1 MSDDGGSRR
10 VARRGSESSRV
21 AIAVSAEGTR
31 VPLARSRVIALAE
44 GVLRAERVRDA
55 EVSITFL
62 DARRMASLNR
72 RHLGHRGAT
81 DVITFEL
88 APVPGGPIAG
98 DVYICPAVTAEN
110 ARAHGVGA
118 REELARVV
126 VHAML
131 HVLGHA
137 HPDDESRTTSAMW
150 KRQEALLARLLPTTA
165 RRARRGTR

>member
-10 VARRGSESSRV
+10 RSPRRGSAHRISIS
-21 AIAVSAEGTR
+21 VSAEGTR
-31 VPLARSRVIALAE
+31 VPLARARVAALAE

-62 DARRMASLNR
+62 DARRMAALNR
-72 RHLGHRGAT
+72 RHLEHRGPT

-88 APVPGGPIAG
+88 TRVPAGPITG
-98 DVYICPAVTAEN
+98 DVYICPAVTTAN
-110 ARAHGVGA
+110 ARAHGVSV

-131 HVLGHA
+131 HVLGHE
-137 HPDDESRTTSAMW
+137 HPEDESRYGSAMW
-150 KRQEALLARLLPTTA
+150 RRQERLLRLLGA
-165 RRARRGTR
+165 A